1 MTTKP
6 EERMAEIEELPRGTY
21 YDRLVAN
28 VGSLEDA
35 AIVDLAIEGTYWY
48 VDLRRRPFAGN
59 PELKALYRAA
69 LEAGQALTSAL
80 IHLAWRDP
88 EREEKP

>member
-1 MTTKP
+1 MTTKL

-21 YDRLVAN
+21 YDRLIAHV
-28 VGSLEDA
+28 VSLEDA
-35 AIVDLAIEGTYWY
+35 AIVDLAIDGNYWN

-80 IHLAWRDP
+80 INLAWRAP
-88 EREEKP
+88 ENEEKA